1 MITHQVSL
9 TQEIAEF
16 IVPQEFARLPKD
28 LLRLA
33 KRCILDGV
41 GVMLAGSATEPAA
54 ILRSYL
60 TELGIGGDSKVL
72 GSAIS
77 TQAHL
82 AALANGVS
90 GHAMDYDD
98 TQTSS
103 SPDRVYGLLTHPTV
117 PVLAACLAIAQELR
131 VSARDLLTAFCTGF
145 EVECKMAEAINP
157 QHYLKGLHST
167 GTIGVFGS
175 VAASSRLLGL
185 SLQQVRY
192 ALGIAVSKSVGLRV
206 NFGTMTKPYHAGAA
220 AENGVTAA
228 RLARL
233 GYQADPSALDGPWG
247 FFQVTAGGCDVQM
260 LQGKLGKL
268 WSMLDPGV
276 SVKPYPCGS
285 LAHPS
290 MDALLELL
298 RENDIRPQEVEEVCL
313 GTSSNVL
320 DALRYQRPQ
329 NELEA
334 KFSIPFCMAILV
346 LERKAGIQEFRS
358 EVVSRPD
365 VLEMMGR
372 VKAYQHQE
380 IAAQGYDRIRSLVEI
395 RLKDG
400 RVLSKEARTSRGTP
414 QCPMSDDEL
423 RDKFRDCAGSVLAKD
438 KIEKA
443 IETINHLEDVEDIN
457 QLMAVIS

>member
-16 IVPQEFARLPKD
+16 IVSQEFARLPKD

-33 KRCILDGV
+33 KRCILDGI

-60 TELGIGGDSKVL
+60 IELGIGGDSKVL

-98 TQTSS
+98 TQISS

-131 VSARDLLTAFCTGF
+131 VSARDLLAAFCTGF
-145 EVECKMAEAINP
+145 EVECKIAEAINP

-192 ALGIAVSKSVGLRV
+192 ALGIAASKSAGLRV

-220 AENGVTAA
+220 AENGVTVA

-247 FFQVTAGGCDVQM
+247 FFQVTAGGCDAQM
-260 LQGKLGKL
+260 LQGKLGKP

-358 EVVSRPD
+358 EVVTRPD

-372 VKAYQHQE
+372 VKAYLHQE
-380 IAAQGYDRIRSLVEI
+380 IEAQGYDRIRSLVEI
-395 RLKDG
+395 RLKDR
-400 RVLSKEARTSRGTP
+400 RVLSKEAHTSRGTP